1 MIKQDKDKAR
11 EALAREEAKGQGFGP
26 RALMW
31 DVKDGDNKIR
41 VMPPWTAEGP
51 NARQCWREV
60 YQHWVTNA
68 EGNRRPILCP
78 VKTPDAKPGQSCPI
92 CQYAEEL
99 RSSGD
104 DLDKERYGDLRAKQR
119 FFSNIV
125 DTLDPVYT
133 AEDLKDWKS
142 NEYNKG
148 KECPFE
154 VGETKVQLWSYGQT
168 IFTQLLNLVSDPQ
181 ADILDFGE
189 GYNIIV
195 TKSGKKL
202 HTEYKVRP
210 EFKPSSFEF
219 KSEKPETEWFPD
231 LDKAGLLQ
239 FVELKEL
246 QNAVQELRL
255 QAGGDQPALGAG
267 QQQAAPGLPAR
278 GESRQTQQPKQQKQ
292 ETPAPRTP
300 APPAEEDKPPCFGD
314 KEIHSDQD
322 AECTGGNKADE
333 KTGKLVAYDPC
344 PFFAECKKTIYGE
357 PEAPPPRRGRRPAAA
372 AGDGVADLEKQM
384 RSGLK
389 GG

>member
-60 YQHWVTNA
+60 YQHWVSNA

-92 CQYAEEL
+92 CQHAETL

-104 DLDKERYGDLRAKQR
+104 ELDKERYMDLRAKQR

-125 DTLDPVYT
+125 DTVDPVYT
-133 AEDLKDWKS
+133 AEDLKEWKAG
-142 NEYNKG
+142 EYNKG
-148 KECPFE
+148 KECPFA

-181 ADILDFGE
+181 ADVLNFEE

-195 TKSGKKL
+195 TRSGKKL

-210 EFKPSSFEF
+210 EFKPSAFTF
-219 KSEKPETEWFPD
+219 KAEKPEDEWLPD

-246 QNAVQELRL
+246 QNAVAELQL
-255 QAGGDQPALGAG
+255 AAGGGEQPPLGAG
-267 QQQAAPGLPAR
+267 QQQKAPGLPAR
-278 GESRQTQQPKQQKQ
+278 GGQQTQQRQESPPPRTAP
-292 ETPAPRTP
+292 ETPPD
-300 APPAEEDKPPCFGD
+300 EDKPACFGD
-314 KEIHSDQD
+314 KAIHSDGD
-322 AECTGGNKADE
+322 AECTGGKKPDE

-344 PFFAECKKTIYGE
+344 PFFDACKKEIFGD
-357 PEAPPPRRGRRPAAA
+357 PSPPPRRGRRPAAA
-372 AGDGVADLEKQM
+372 SADDGVTNLENQM
-384 RSGLK
+384 RSNLK
-389 GG
+389 GS